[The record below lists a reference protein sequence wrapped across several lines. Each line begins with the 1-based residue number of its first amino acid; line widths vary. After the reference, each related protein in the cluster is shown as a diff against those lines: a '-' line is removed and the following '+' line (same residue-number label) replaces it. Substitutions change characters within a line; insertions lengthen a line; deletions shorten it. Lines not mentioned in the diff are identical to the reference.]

1 LGGQIPPI
9 PHGLGDHARAPRLPS
24 VFFGRIAGGLKEK
37 AMRPLLGAGTY
48 TVAAVAYSHRRCR
61 GHQKGDLHPELHSR
75 VFRLETVVEPAA

>member
-1 LGGQIPPI
+1 
-9 PHGLGDHARAPRLPS
+9 
-24 VFFGRIAGGLKEK
+24 
-37 AMRPLLGAGTY
+37 MRPLLGAGTY